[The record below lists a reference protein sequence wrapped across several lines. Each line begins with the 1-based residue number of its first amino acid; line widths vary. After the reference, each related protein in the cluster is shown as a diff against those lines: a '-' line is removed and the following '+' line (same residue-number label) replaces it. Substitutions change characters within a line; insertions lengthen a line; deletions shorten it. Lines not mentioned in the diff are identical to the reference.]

1 MNGLLTGQLA
11 LKSEPDETE
20 LIRQAMEKSQ
30 EALVLLRQIIRSTD
44 MQEKHISRC
53 TGLTLPQLMVLQT
66 LRQLNHLSTGELA
79 KEMGLAQATV
89 TSILDRLEKKQL
101 IARERGK
108 EDKRKVW
115 VYLTDAGLELMKGA
129 PTTQQDMF
137 IRRFEDM
144 QSWEQSMVVAALDRV
159 AYMLDAQHI
168 DAAPMLDIGQL
179 DRHLE
184 PVSPSYMQD
193 NSKDPV

>member
-1 MNGLLTGQLA
+1 
-11 LKSEPDETE
+11 
-20 LIRQAMEKSQ
+20 MEKSQ